1 MKIDMALAGGGLSVE
16 RGDAL
21 VDAAIAGWEWRP
33 GYDRDPKEIL
43 RELLC
48 VEDVV
53 ETADGLGFAPWGEPG
68 DSAIEV
74 DMDEMFDWLGWL
86 APVVEGRLR
95 FETIDETPEDGDTG
109 AVTVVFADG
118 RMTFKADRTF
128 EKLTEDPEEA
138 YLAWCDSLVDAWRDE
153 HLFDAA

>member
-1 MKIDMALAGGGLSVE
+1 MKIDMALAGGRLSVE

-21 VDAAIAGWEWRP
+21 VDAAIAGWEWKP

-53 ETADGLGFAPWGEPG
+53 ETAGGLGFIPWGEPG

-74 DMDEMFDWLGWL
+74 DTDEMFDWLGWL

-95 FETIDETPEDGDTG
+95 FETIEEAPEDGDTG

-118 RMTFKADRTF
+118 RMTFKADRVF
-128 EKLTEDPEEA
+128 DKLMEDPEES
-138 YLAWCDSLVDAWRDE
+138 YLAWVDSMVDAWRDE

>member
-1 MKIDMALAGGGLSVE
+1 MKIDVILTDGELLVKDA
-16 RGDAL
+16 DAL
-21 VDAAIAGWEWRP
+21 IEAAIAGWKWKPE
-33 GYDRDPKEIL
+33 YERDFKEIL

-48 VEDVV
+48 VEDV
-53 ETADGLGFAPWGEPG
+53 ADASDAYRLVLWDEP
-68 DSAIEV
+68 SEAAIEL
-74 DMDEMFDWLGWL
+74 DTDEMFEWLGWL

-95 FETIDETPEDGDTG
+95 FETIDEDEDEGDTG
-109 AVTVVFADG
+109 AATVVFANG